1 MYQYDYRSYLNT
13 IIELLRNIWGN
24 VEQYF
29 PSLVQHSEKIFFLVE
44 VILVVIL
51 VDRLL
56 NLGRRR

>member
-13 IIELLRNIWGN
+13 IIELLRNIWGY

-29 PSLVQHSEKIFFLVE
+29 PSIVQHSEKIFFLVE